1 MNTNSSQ
8 RWFVSFMIN
17 TRNVTCVRLPNNEA
31 LLHTRLCITAESWG
45 KTTISIWSQIF
56 SLGALCFYRRT
67 QTHTSPSAKT
77 AIPEWKKPTTFPG
90 TQCGF
95 ILMIKEKTR
104 HPQKKRRL
112 TLTLSFFSHYLVW
125 SWSRRAGT
133 RPHLGRSWSAASS
146 GQSPGAD
153 GVCGSKWRRP
163 RVPGQWGA
171 AQDSLEAPDQP
182 GKGEEKKGDGDKF
195 LGEDGTVSKSTGFGS
210 HVHPVKCLWV
220 W

>member
-1 MNTNSSQ
+1 
-8 RWFVSFMIN
+8 MIN
-17 TRNVTCVRLPNNEA
+17 TRNVTCVQLPNNAA
-31 LLHTRLCITAESWG
+31 LLHTHLCITAKSWG
-45 KTTISIWSQIF
+45 KTTIRIWSQIF
-56 SLGALCFYRRT
+56 TLGALCFYQHT
-67 QTHTSPSAKT
+67 QTHTSPFAKT
-77 AIPEWKKPTTFPG
+77 TIPKWKKPTTFPG

-112 TLTLSFFSHYLVW
+112 TLTLSFFHYLVW

-133 RPHLGRSWSAASS
+133 RPDPGHLWLAASS

-153 GVCGSKWRRP
+153 GACGSKWRQP

-182 GKGEEKKGDGDKF
+182 RRKKPGDRENHIYLAWKF
-195 LGEDGTVSKSTGFGS
+195 LA
-210 HVHPVKCLWV
+210 
-220 W
+220 